1 MMKRYSVDRIEN
13 GIAILVGDDGE
24 IIKVDKSYLTN
35 ARETD
40 IVFLKDGKYITDQK
54 ETAERKEKLFKK
66 QNSIFK
72 D

>member
-1 MMKRYSVDRIEN
+1 MKKRYSVDRIEN

>member
-1 MMKRYSVDRIEN
+1 MMKKYSVDRIEN
-13 GIAILVGDDGE
+13 GVAVLIGDDGE
-24 IIKVDKSYLTN
+24 IIRVDKSCLTN

-40 IVFLKDGKYITDQK
+40 IVVLKDGKYITEEK

-66 QNSIFK
+66 QNSLFK